1 MKYQERTY
9 RNRVSKKEN
18 LVSFQIKVGETDL
31 YISAGKN
38 LADIARKSVHKYR
51 RFIEEY
57 IKHQPQ
63 FLDSLIPIK
72 PDEMAPAII
81 KEMLNASRLSGVGP
95 MASVAGAIAQYVG
108 MDLLEHSDNIIVEN
122 GGDVF
127 LKSDNEMTIGIFAG
141 KSPLSYKV
149 ALTVRSEE
157 TPLGIC
163 TSSGTVGHSLSL
175 GRADAVCVTSKSA
188 SLADAAATS
197 IGNRVRKERDIKAAL
212 ESGAEIE
219 GVLGILIIVG
229 DKLGAYGAIEL
240 KAL

>member
-31 YISAGKN
+31 YISAGKD
-38 LADIARKSVHKYR
+38 LTDIACTSVHKYR

-57 IKHQPQ
+57 IKHRPQ
-63 FLDSLIPIK
+63 FLDSLVPIK

-81 KEMLNASRLSGVGP
+81 KDMLKASRISGVGP
-95 MASVAGAIAQYVG
+95 MASVAGAVAQHVG
-108 MDLLEHSDNIIVEN
+108 MDLLEHSDDVIVEN
-122 GGDVF
+122 GGDIF
-127 LKSDNEMTIGIFAG
+127 LKSETEIIIGIFAG
-141 KSPLSYKV
+141 ESPMSHKV
-149 ALTVRSEE
+149 GLKILPEDM
-157 TPLGIC
+157 PLGIC

-240 KAL
+240 V

>member
-9 RNRVSKKEN
+9 RNRVSRKEN

-31 YISAGKN
+31 YISAGNN

-57 IKHQPQ
+57 IKHRPQ
-63 FLDSLIPIK
+63 FLDSLVPIK

-81 KEMLNASRLSGVGP
+81 KDMLKASRISGVGP
-95 MASVAGAIAQYVG
+95 MASVAGAVAQHVG
-108 MDLLEHSDNIIVEN
+108 MDLLEHSDDVIVEN
-122 GGDVF
+122 GGDIF
-127 LKSDNEMTIGIFAG
+127 LKSEGEITIGVFAG
-141 KSPLSYKV
+141 ESPMSHKV
-149 ALTVRSEE
+149 ALKIRPEE
-157 TPLGIC
+157 MPLGIC

-188 SLADAAATS
+188 SLADAAATA
-197 IGNRVRKERDIKAAL
+197 IGNRVRKESDMKKAINF
-212 ESGAEIE
+212 GAEIE
-219 GVLGILIIVG
+219 GVLGILIIFG

-240 KAL
+240 V

>member
-9 RNRVSKKEN
+9 RNRVSRKEN
-18 LVSFQIKVGETDL
+18 LVSFQVKVGETDL
-31 YISAGKN
+31 YISAGRD
-38 LADIARKSVHKYR
+38 LTDIARKSVHRYR

-57 IKHQPQ
+57 IKHRPQ
-63 FLDSLIPIK
+63 FLDSLVPIK

-81 KEMLNASRLSGVGP
+81 KDMLKASRISGVGP
-95 MASVAGAIAQYVG
+95 MASVAGAVAQYVG
-108 MDLLEHSDNIIVEN
+108 MDLLEDSDDVIVEN
-122 GGDVF
+122 GGDIF
-127 LKSDNEMTIGIFAG
+127 LKSESEITIGVFAG
-141 KSPLSYKV
+141 ESPMSHKV
-149 ALTVRSEE
+149 ALKIRPEDM
-157 TPLGIC
+157 PLGIC

-219 GVLGILIIVG
+219 GILGILIIFG

-240 KAL
+240 V

>member
-57 IKHQPQ
+57 IKHRPQ
-63 FLDSLIPIK
+63 FLDSLVPIN

-81 KEMLNASRLSGVGP
+81 KDMLKASRISGVGP
-95 MASVAGAIAQYVG
+95 MASVAGAVAQHVG
-108 MDLLEHSDNIIVEN
+108 IDLLEHSDDIIVEN
-122 GGDVF
+122 GGDIF
-127 LKSDNEMTIGIFAG
+127 LKSESEITIGIFAG
-141 KSPLSYKV
+141 ESPMSHKV
-149 ALTVRSEE
+149 ALKIRPEDM
-157 TPLGIC
+157 PLGIC

-197 IGNRVRKERDIKAAL
+197 IGNRVRKEKDIKKAL
-212 ESGAEIE
+212 NFGAEIE

-240 KAL
+240 V

>member
-9 RNRVSKKEN
+9 RNKLSTEK
-18 LVSFQIKVGETDL
+18 LVSFQITAGETDL
-31 YISAGKN
+31 YISAGKD
-38 LADIARKSVHKYR
+38 LTQIALTSVHKYR
-51 RFIEEY
+51 GFIEEY
-57 IKHQPQ
+57 IRHCPQ
-63 FLDSLIPIK
+63 FLDSLVPIK

-81 KEMLNASRLSGVGP
+81 KEMLNASAFSGVGP

-108 MDLLEHSDNIIVEN
+108 TDLLEHSDDIIVEN
-122 GGDVF
+122 GGDIF
-127 LKSDNEMTIGIFAG
+127 LKSKSEMTIGIFAG
-141 KSPLSYKV
+141 ESPLSYKV
-149 ALTVRSEE
+149 ALTVRPEE

-175 GRADAVCVTSKSA
+175 GKADAVCVTSKSA

-197 IGNRVRKERDIKAAL
+197 IGNRVRKERGIKAAL
-212 ESGAEIE
+212 EYGAEIE
-219 GVLGILIIVG
+219 GILGILIIVG

>member
-1 MKYQERTY
+1 MRYQERTY
-9 RNRVSKKEN
+9 RNKFSTEK
-18 LVSFQIKVGETDL
+18 LVSFQITVCETDL
-31 YISAGKN
+31 YISAGKD
-38 LADIARKSVHKYR
+38 LTEIARTSVYKYR

-57 IKHQPQ
+57 IRHRPH
-63 FLDSLIPIK
+63 FLDSFVPIE

-81 KEMLNASRLSGVGP
+81 KDMLNASRLSGVGP

-108 MDLLEHSDNIIVEN
+108 TDLLEHSDDIIVEN
-122 GGDVF
+122 GGDIF
-127 LKSDNEMTIGIFAG
+127 LKSYSEINIGIFAG
-141 KSPLSYKV
+141 KSPLSYRV
-149 ALTVRSEE
+149 ALTVHPEE
-157 TPLGIC
+157 TPLAIC

-229 DKLGAYGAIEL
+229 DKLGAYGKIEL
-240 KAL
+240 KNL